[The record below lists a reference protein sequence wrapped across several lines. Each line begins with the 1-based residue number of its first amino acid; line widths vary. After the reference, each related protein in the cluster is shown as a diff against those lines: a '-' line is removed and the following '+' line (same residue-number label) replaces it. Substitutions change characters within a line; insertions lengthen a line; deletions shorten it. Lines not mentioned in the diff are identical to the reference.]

1 MYQIIRTAAR
11 PSIDIEFFKV
21 SDIDDVSNHFMTYW
35 VETYRHTDK
44 LLLLVQEH
52 SDDQLT
58 MTTTFIWDSEET
70 CNDVYADP
78 VVSNYWAIRDAY
90 NTENGVTFS
99 EVRNTL

>member
-1 MYQIIRTAAR
+1 
-11 PSIDIEFFKV
+11 
-21 SDIDDVSNHFMTYW
+21 
-35 VETYRHTDK
+35 
-44 LLLLVQEH
+44 LLLVQEH

-90 NTENGVTFS
+90 NVANGVTFS
-99 EVRNTL
+99 EVRAAL